1 MDTVGFGGDLCAIS
15 GGRMPAVVPGRAP
28 LPFVAANAAAEQAK
42 SDSSLDTS
50 QRTAAASPPA
60 EEMLIVI
67 VPYRRRRAHLRLMLR
82 TVTDYLEGLLQDPG
96 EQKQREGKT
105 CGRTDFC
112 FIVAEQR
119 DSRPF
124 HRSLLLNAACLWA
137 AQQRGWYREYSHQSS
152 IGSDVP
158 AVGTVRVC
166 GAPRQRQNVTH
177 IGGESGEGPLRE
189 KGQDSQVEICRKIQT
204 ARRVFVCLH
213 DVDVVPRGK
222 DFDKLARLG
231 RPCCYFPAPQ
241 VGVARHLYGE
251 PWSLSMVVCLRL
263 EDVMKAD
270 GHDLRYEGWGFEDED
285 FLLRL
290 QSVGVSVQRSAL
302 LPELATEGRGR
313 AGCVSV
319 RTQAWDSGPCCAS
332 GCCSWTF
339 SRRLCSCAPFKEL
352 DVFSVEKLRE
362 AMAMKLRSL
371 QGRRNRWLFCSLW
384 PCKED
389 SPEGCV
395 QQEGSST
402 EKRGKGLAD
411 DQQKAGYGLQK
422 TSVLQQLGRLQITL
436 EPLAS
441 ALAISEP
448 KQVEQQH
455 QAQQQGTVNQRECAP
470 PAVPIA
476 GLAAI
481 ASRQDPCPLHR
492 NGPFVTH
499 NASRLA
505 TSSPV
510 QSAANAAASATDVT
524 GCEEEENTGLP
535 TTQGLGKL
543 DEDDSLRL
551 ELIAAYNPRLAW
563 LSVTLSEGGLGG
575 PELHERALWVGFRA
589 P

>member
-1 MDTVGFGGDLCAIS
+1 
-15 GGRMPAVVPGRAP
+15 MPAVVPGRAP

-231 RPCCYFPAPQ
+231 RPLWKHESVDGLCWSAPGCYFPAPQ

-411 DQQKAGYGLQK
+411 DQQKAGYGTAQH
-422 TSVLQQLGRLQITL
+422 RLC
-436 EPLAS
+436 
-441 ALAISEP
+441 
-448 KQVEQQH
+448 
-455 QAQQQGTVNQRECAP
+455 QRELCKIAQKWKSHLGAYLFVVALYRLTKNFCTSTAWAP
-470 PAVPIA
+470 SDYPRAVGVRSCNIRAQA
-476 GLAAI
+476 GGTAA
-481 ASRQDPCPLHR
+481 
-492 NGPFVTH
+492 
-499 NASRLA
+499 
-505 TSSPV
+505 SSTTAGNS
-510 QSAANAAASATDVT
+510 QSARVCSTSGSNSWSCGNSKQAGPMSLAPQWAFCDSQRFAPCYELAGAIRSKR
-524 GCEEEENTGLP
+524 GCISN
-535 TTQGLGKL
+535 
-543 DEDDSLRL
+543 
-551 ELIAAYNPRLAW
+551 
-563 LSVTLSEGGLGG
+563 
-575 PELHERALWVGFRA
+575 
-589 P
+589 